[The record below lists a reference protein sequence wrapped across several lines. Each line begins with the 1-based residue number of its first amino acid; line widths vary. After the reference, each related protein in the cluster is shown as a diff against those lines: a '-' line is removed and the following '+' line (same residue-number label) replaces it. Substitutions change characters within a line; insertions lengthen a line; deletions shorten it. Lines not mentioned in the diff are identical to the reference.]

1 MPYVARDSK
10 GHIKAVYARRSP
22 IAEERLAADAPELYH
37 FFEKNGKLQ
46 EVRRKLED
54 SDPMMARI
62 LEDLISILVAKNI
75 ISYSDLSEQAQRKLL
90 QRKSLRW
97 ELDNAHIDA
106 SIANLDDIANLCG
119 SDDERQFMDDLRRRF
134 L

>member
-22 IAEERLAADAPELYH
+22 IAEERLAADAPELYR
-37 FFEKNGKLQ
+37 FFERTGKIQ
-46 EVRRKLED
+46 EARRKLED

-62 LEDLISILVAKNI
+62 LEDLISILVTKNI
-75 ISYSDLSEQAQRKLL
+75 ISYSELSEKAQRKLL

-97 ELDNAHIDA
+97 EMDNSNSDL
-106 SIANLDDIANLCG
+106 SVANLDDIASLCG
-119 SDDERQFMDDLRRRF
+119 NDDERQFMDDLRRRF

>member
-62 LEDLISILVAKNI
+62 LEDLISTLVAKNI

-97 ELDNAHIDA
+97 EIDNAHIDA

>member
-62 LEDLISILVAKNI
+62 LEDLISALVAKNI

-97 ELDNAHIDA
+97 EIDNTHIDA

>member
-1 MPYVARDSK
+1 MPYVARDSN

-62 LEDLISILVAKNI
+62 LEDLISTLVAKNI

>member
-62 LEDLISILVAKNI
+62 LEDLISTLVAKNI

>member
-62 LEDLISILVAKNI
+62 LEDLISTLFAKNI

-97 ELDNAHIDA
+97 EIDNTHIDA

>member
-1 MPYVARDSK
+1 MPYVARDSN

-62 LEDLISILVAKNI
+62 LEDLISTLVAKNI

-97 ELDNAHIDA
+97 EIDNAHIDA

>member
-62 LEDLISILVAKNI
+62 LEDLISALVAKNI

-97 ELDNAHIDA
+97 EIDNAHIDA